1 MDENKNLQNLN
12 EKVNV
17 ESENVFTRKARTINP
32 VVYFFISLFNA
43 LLGVVKWLAD
53 LIFSMVL
60 SLIGFFKMIVVGAY
74 KGVLGIGNFFK
85 RKAHQFKHNDKNGK
99 LSFFLFGASALAH
112 KQKVIGIMYVVFQI
126 AYIALFA
133 IFGFSS
139 IAKLSHLGTIETM
152 EDPDCLDDFCDM
164 IIGDNSIMILI
175 YGLLWVLSI
184 FIFLY
189 VWNRSIENGYINY
202 RIDEYLR
209 FEKIDKKNIEI
220 SKKLDE
226 EAKDAYNKGITLK
239 EFKNSHKEEVEA
251 YLSNIEDELE
261 ADYTRYLIEGTF
273 AHSYKHLKEMNKQE
287 KILEKLIINKDE
299 IIEKRNLSREA
310 KVIARNK
317 KLNAYQGNDFD
328 QIDKINSI
336 VEIYDNNTMLR
347 VANAEKKINKQKH
360 VMHELTK
367 RYSSYVEMQHT
378 KNNDK
383 YGKFNNYYKHVANL
397 DTQLLVYKNFD
408 LFKETYNSN
417 LNKHEEIN
425 KFNADEAIRLFEEMN
440 SKIAITKD
448 KFAKIREKR
457 AAFNLELE
465 KIKETYQTEIKEIK
479 KSNAHNKDELLLEAK
494 ARLID
499 LTTIINR
506 KINDL
511 PSEKMVDA
519 LEKEEIRE
527 SKDSY
532 TRDKKYLKTNYTS
545 EEYAFETMVN
555 AMLVNYKLEY
565 HTAINLAKS
574 LFVEKKKETEFISD
588 EELNRRITE
597 LSNSKDEYILRYPD
611 KYAGRAKTF
620 KETVGGLLDENFH
633 ITILSL
639 PVIGIVLFSIVPLVF
654 SILVAFTNYSN
665 GHIPPTQLFT
675 WTGLENFKNIFSP
688 DPNSTFA
695 VLPQALAKTVSWT
708 LIWALVATF
717 SNYILGIIVALMIN
731 KDGIKLKGL
740 WRTVFMMTIAVPQF
754 ISLLSIGTLLKDN
767 GAIGV
772 WFTETFGQRMGFGTD
787 GSPQGVLIAKIVIIV
802 VNIWVGIP
810 YTILSTTGILL
821 NIPKDLYESSRVD
834 GAGRVTQFMKITMPY
849 ILFVTGPSLI
859 TNFIGNINNFNV
871 IFFLTGGGPAYGG
884 SALLGLG
891 QTDLLITFLYKIVTS
906 ANNPQ
911 FGIAAAL
918 GIVIFIICSF
928 ISIVMFN
935 KSGSIKEEDQFQ

>member
-1 MDENKNLQNLN
+1 MEENKNLQNLN

-32 VVYFFISLFNA
+32 VVYFFISLLNA

-60 SLIGFFKMIVVGAY
+60 SLIGFFKMVGVGAY
-74 KGVLGIGNFFK
+74 KGVIGLVNFFK
-85 RKAHQFKHNDKNGK
+85 RKVHQFKHNDKSGK
-99 LSFFLFGASALAH
+99 LSFFIFGASALAH
-112 KQKVIGIMYVVFQI
+112 KQKAIGIMYIVFQV

-133 IFGFSS
+133 IFGVSS
-139 IAKLSHLGTIETM
+139 IAGLRYLGTIEST
-152 EDPDCLDDFCDM
+152 EDPDCFDFCE
-164 IIGDNSIMILI
+164 IVLGDNSIMILI

-189 VWNRSIENGYINY
+189 VWNRSIENGYLNY

-209 FEKIDKKNIEI
+209 YERIDKKNIEF

-226 EAKDAYNKGITLK
+226 EATEAYNKGISLK
-239 EFKNSHKEEVEA
+239 EFKDSHKEEVKV
-251 YLSNIEDELE
+251 YLSNIDDKLE

-287 KILEKLIINKDE
+287 KTLEKLISKKEE
-299 IIEKRNLSREA
+299 IAKKRELSREA
-310 KVIARNK
+310 KVIERDK
-317 KLNAYQGNDFD
+317 KLNAYQGNDSD

-347 VANAEKKINKQKH
+347 VSNADKKINKQKH
-360 VMHELTK
+360 VMHEITK

-383 YGKFNNYYKHVANL
+383 YGKFNNYYKCIAKL

-408 LFKETYNSN
+408 LFKDAYNSN

-425 KFNADEAIRLFEEMN
+425 KFNANEAVRLFEEMN
-440 SKIAITKD
+440 AKINATKE
-448 KFAKIREKR
+448 KFVKIRERR

-465 KIKETYQTEIKEIK
+465 QIKENYQNEVKEIK
-479 KSNAHNKDELLLEAK
+479 KSNAYNKEELLLEAK
-494 ARLID
+494 SKLID
-499 LTTIINR
+499 LTTITNR
-506 KINDL
+506 KLNDL
-511 PSEKMVDA
+511 PTEKMVDA

-532 TRDKKYLKTNYTS
+532 ARDKKYLKTNYTS
-545 EEYAFETMVN
+545 EEYAFEAMVN
-555 AMLVNYKLEY
+555 VMLVNYKLDY
-565 HTAINLAKS
+565 HAAINLAKS
-574 LFVEKKKETEFISD
+574 LFVTKNKETKFISD
-588 EELNRRITE
+588 EELNKRIAE
-597 LSNSKDEYILRYPD
+597 LSEYKENYVLKYPD
-611 KYAGRAKTF
+611 KYAGKPKSF
-620 KETVGGLLDENFH
+620 KDTIKSLFDENFH

-639 PVIGIVLFSIVPLVF
+639 PVIGIVLFTIVPLLF
-654 SILVAFTNYSN
+654 SIFVAFTNFSN

-675 WTGLENFKNIFSP
+675 WIGLENFKNIFFP
-688 DPNSTFA
+688 DPDSTFA
-695 VLPQALAKTVSWT
+695 ILPQALAKTVSWT

-754 ISLLSIGTLLKDN
+754 ISLLSIGILLKDT
-767 GAIGV
+767 GAVGV
-772 WFTETFGQRMGFGTD
+772 WFAETFGQRMGFGTD
-787 GSPQGVLIAKIVIIV
+787 ASAQGVMIAKLVIIL

-834 GAGRVTQFMKITMPY
+834 GAGKVTQFMKITMPY

-906 ANNPQ
+906 TNNPQ

-918 GIVIFIICSF
+918 GIVIFVICSF

>member
-1 MDENKNLQNLN
+1 MDENKNLQNLS

-32 VVYFFISLFNA
+32 VVYFFISLLNA

-60 SLIGFFKMIVVGAY
+60 SLIGFFKMIGVGAY
-74 KGVLGIGNFFK
+74 KGILGIGYFFK

-112 KQKVIGIMYVVFQI
+112 KQKVIGIMYIVFQI

-133 IFGFSS
+133 IFGVSS
-139 IAKLSHLGTIETM
+139 IGGLRHLGTIQSG
-152 EDPDCLDDFCDM
+152 EDPNCQDMFCEW
-164 IIGDNSIMILI
+164 IEGDNSIMIMI
-175 YGLLWVLSI
+175 YGLLWLLSI
-184 FIFLY
+184 IVFLY
-189 VWNRSIENGYINY
+189 VWNRSIENGYLNY
-202 RIDEYLR
+202 RIDEYLKY
-209 FEKIDKKNIEI
+209 EKINKKNIEF

-226 EAKDAYNKGITLK
+226 EAIEAYNNGISLK

-251 YLSNIEDELE
+251 YLSKIDNKLE

-273 AHSYKHLKEMNKQE
+273 AHSYKHLKEMNKQN
-287 KILEKLIINKDE
+287 KILEKLTNQK
-299 IIEKRNLSREA
+299 EKIARKREQSREA
-310 KVIARNK
+310 KVVARNQ
-317 KLNAYQGNDFD
+317 KLNAYQGNDSD
-328 QIDKINSI
+328 KIEKINSI

-347 VANAEKKINKQKH
+347 IANADKKINKQKH

-383 YGKFNNYYKHVANL
+383 YGKFNDYYKHVANL
-397 DTQLLVYKNFD
+397 DTQLLIYRNFN

-425 KFNADEAIRLFEEMN
+425 KFNADEAVRLFEEMN
-440 SKIAITKD
+440 SKIAATKE
-448 KFAKIREKR
+448 KFAKIRER
-457 AAFNLELE
+457 RTAFILEL
-465 KIKETYQTEIKEIK
+465 KQIKENYLQEVENIKYSYAI
-479 KSNAHNKDELLLEAK
+479 NKEELLLEAK
-494 ARLID
+494 SKLID
-499 LTTIINR
+499 LTTITNR
-506 KINDL
+506 KLNDL
-511 PSEKMVDA
+511 PTEKMVDA

-527 SKDSY
+527 SRDSY
-532 TRDKKYLKTNYTS
+532 ARDKKYLKTDYTS
-545 EEYAFETMVN
+545 EEYAFETMIN
-555 AMLVNYKLEY
+555 AMLVNYKLDY
-565 HTAINLAKS
+565 HVAVRLAKS
-574 LFVEKKKETEFISD
+574 LFETKNKEKQFISD
-588 EELNRRITE
+588 EELNRRINE
-597 LSNSKDEYILRYPD
+597 LSESKDEYLLRYPD
-611 KYAGRAKTF
+611 KYAGKSKSF
-620 KETVGGLLDENFH
+620 KETVRSLFDENFH

-639 PVIGIVLFSIVPLVF
+639 PVLGIVLFSIVPLVF

-665 GHIPPTQLFT
+665 NHIPPQQLFT
-675 WTGLENFKNIFSP
+675 WNGLENFKNIFFP
-688 DPNSTFA
+688 DPDSTFA
-695 VLPQALAKTVSWT
+695 VLPIALAKTVSWT
-708 LIWALVATF
+708 LVWALVATF

-754 ISLLSIGTLLKDN
+754 ISLLSIGTLLKDT
-767 GAIGV
+767 GAIGT
-772 WFTETFGQRMGFGTD
+772 WFAETFGQRMGFGTD
-787 GSPQGVLIAKIVIIV
+787 ASAQGVLIAKIIIIV

-834 GAGRVTQFMKITMPY
+834 GAGKITQFMKITMPY

-906 ANNPQ
+906 TNNPQ

-918 GIVIFIICSF
+918 GIVIFVICSF

>member
-32 VVYFFISLFNA
+32 VVYFFISLLNA

-60 SLIGFFKMIVVGAY
+60 SLIGFFKMVGVGAY
-74 KGVLGIGNFFK
+74 KGVIGLVNFFK
-85 RKAHQFKHNDKNGK
+85 RKVHQFKHNDKSGK
-99 LSFFLFGASALAH
+99 LSFFIFGASALAH
-112 KQKVIGIMYVVFQI
+112 KQKAIGIMYIVFQV

-133 IFGFSS
+133 IFGVSS
-139 IAKLSHLGTIETM
+139 IAGLRYLGTIEST
-152 EDPDCLDDFCDM
+152 EDPDCFDFCE
-164 IIGDNSIMILI
+164 IVLGDNSIMILI

-189 VWNRSIENGYINY
+189 VWNRSIENGYLNY

-209 FEKIDKKNIEI
+209 YERIDKKNIEF

-226 EAKDAYNKGITLK
+226 EATEAYNKGISLK
-239 EFKNSHKEEVEA
+239 EFKDSHKEEVKV
-251 YLSNIEDELE
+251 YLSNIDDKLE

-287 KILEKLIINKDE
+287 KTLEKLISKKEE
-299 IIEKRNLSREA
+299 IAKKRELSREA
-310 KVIARNK
+310 KVIERDK
-317 KLNAYQGNDFD
+317 KLNAYQGNDSD

-347 VANAEKKINKQKH
+347 VANADKKINKQKH
-360 VMHELTK
+360 VMHEITK

-383 YGKFNNYYKHVANL
+383 YGKFNNYYKCIAKL

-408 LFKETYNSN
+408 LFKDAYNSN

-425 KFNADEAIRLFEEMN
+425 KFNANEAVRLFEEMN
-440 SKIAITKD
+440 AKINATKE
-448 KFAKIREKR
+448 KFVKIRERR

-465 KIKETYQTEIKEIK
+465 QIKENYQNEVKEIK
-479 KSNAHNKDELLLEAK
+479 KSNAYNKEELLLEAK
-494 ARLID
+494 SKLID
-499 LTTIINR
+499 LTTITNR
-506 KINDL
+506 KLNDL
-511 PSEKMVDA
+511 PTEKMVDA

-532 TRDKKYLKTNYTS
+532 ARDKKYLKTNYTS
-545 EEYAFETMVN
+545 EEYAFEAMVN
-555 AMLVNYKLEY
+555 VMLVNYKLDY
-565 HTAINLAKS
+565 HAAINLAKS
-574 LFVEKKKETEFISD
+574 LFVTKNKETKFISD
-588 EELNRRITE
+588 EELNKRIAE
-597 LSNSKDEYILRYPD
+597 LSEYKENYVLKYPD
-611 KYAGRAKTF
+611 KYAGKPKSF
-620 KETVGGLLDENFH
+620 KDTIKSLFDENFH

-639 PVIGIVLFSIVPLVF
+639 PVIGIVLFTIVPLLF
-654 SILVAFTNYSN
+654 SIFVAFTNFSN

-675 WTGLENFKNIFSP
+675 WIGLENFKNIFFP
-688 DPNSTFA
+688 DPDSTFA
-695 VLPQALAKTVSWT
+695 ILPQALAKTVSWT

-754 ISLLSIGTLLKDN
+754 ISLLSIGILLKDT
-767 GAIGV
+767 GAVGV
-772 WFTETFGQRMGFGTD
+772 WFAETFGQRMGFGTD
-787 GSPQGVLIAKIVIIV
+787 ASAQGVMIAKLVIIL

-834 GAGRVTQFMKITMPY
+834 GAGKVTQFMKITMPY

-906 ANNPQ
+906 TNNPQ
-911 FGIAAAL
+911 YGIASAL
-918 GIVIFIICSF
+918 GIVIFIICS
-928 ISIVMFN
+928 IIAIVMFN

>member
-32 VVYFFISLFNA
+32 VVYFFISLLNA

-60 SLIGFFKMIVVGAY
+60 SLIGFFKMIGVGAY

-112 KQKVIGIMYVVFQI
+112 KQKVIGIMYVVFQV

-133 IFGFSS
+133 IFGVSS
-139 IAKLSHLGTIETM
+139 IAGLKHLGTLQSGTDPNC
-152 EDPDCLDDFCDM
+152 EDMFCEWVE
-164 IIGDNSIMILI
+164 GDNSIMIMI
-175 YGLLWVLSI
+175 YGLLWLLSI

-189 VWNRSIENGYINY
+189 VWNRSIENGYLNY

-209 FEKIDKKNIEI
+209 YERIDKKNIEF

-226 EAKDAYNKGITLK
+226 EAIEAYNKGISLK
-239 EFKNSHKEEVEA
+239 EFKNSHKEEVES
-251 YLSNIEDELE
+251 YLSKIDDKLE

-287 KILEKLIINKDE
+287 KVLEKLTYQK
-299 IIEKRNLSREA
+299 EKIARKREQSREA
-310 KVIARNK
+310 KVIARNQ
-317 KLNAYQGNDFD
+317 KLNAYQGNDTD
-328 QIDKINSI
+328 RIDKINSI

-347 VANAEKKINKQKH
+347 VANADKKINKQKH

-383 YGKFNNYYKHVANL
+383 YGKFNDYYKHVANL
-397 DTQLLVYKNFD
+397 DTQLLVYRNFN

-425 KFNADEAIRLFEEMN
+425 KFNADEAVRLFEEMN
-440 SKIAITKD
+440 SKIAATKE
-448 KFAKIREKR
+448 KFAKIRER
-457 AAFNLELE
+457 RTALNLEL
-465 KIKETYQTEIKEIK
+465 KQIKENYLQEVENIKY
-479 KSNAHNKDELLLEAK
+479 SYAVNKEELLLEAK
-494 ARLID
+494 SKLID
-499 LTTIINR
+499 LTTITNR
-506 KINDL
+506 KLNDL
-511 PSEKMVDA
+511 PTEKMVDA

-532 TRDKKYLKTNYTS
+532 ARDKKYLKTNYTS
-545 EEYAFETMVN
+545 EEYAFEVMVN
-555 AMLVNYKLEY
+555 VMLVNFKLDY
-565 HTAINLAKS
+565 HLAIRLAKS
-574 LFVEKKKETEFISD
+574 LFDAKSKEKQFISD
-588 EELNRRITE
+588 DELNRRYTE
-597 LSNSKDEYILRYPD
+597 LSESKDDYLLRYPD
-611 KYAGRAKTF
+611 KYAGKSKSF
-620 KETVGGLLDENFH
+620 KETIRSLFDENFH

-639 PVIGIVLFSIVPLVF
+639 PVLGIVLFCIVPLVF
-654 SILVAFTNYSN
+654 SILVAFTNYSY
-665 GHIPPTQLFT
+665 GHVPPTQLFT
-675 WTGLENFKNIFSP
+675 WNGLENFKNIFFP
-688 DPNSTFA
+688 DPDSTFA
-695 VLPQALAKTVSWT
+695 ILPQALAKTVSWT

-754 ISLLSIGTLLKDN
+754 ISLLSIGTLLKDT
-767 GAIGV
+767 GAVGT
-772 WFTETFGQRMGFGTD
+772 WFAETFGQRMGFGTD
-787 GSPQGVLIAKIVIIV
+787 ASAQGVLIAKIIIIV

-834 GAGRVTQFMKITMPY
+834 GAGKITQFMKITMPY

-918 GIVIFIICSF
+918 GIVIFVICSF